1 MGKPI
6 SVLEWLLIVVKL
18 PRLHEYTIRNPG
30 VVLSKWKDQKF
41 RYITDELYIVVNKEG
56 EVVTGCFKNEFV

>member
-1 MGKPI
+1 MGKSI

-18 PRLHEYTIRNPG
+18 PRLHEDTIRNPD
-30 VVLSKWKDQKF
+30 VVLSKWKDQRF

-56 EVVTGCFKNEFV
+56 EAVTGCFKNEFV